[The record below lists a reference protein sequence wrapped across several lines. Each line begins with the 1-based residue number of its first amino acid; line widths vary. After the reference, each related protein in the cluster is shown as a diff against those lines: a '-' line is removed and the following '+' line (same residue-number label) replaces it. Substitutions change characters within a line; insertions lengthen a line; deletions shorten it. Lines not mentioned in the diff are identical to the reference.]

1 MTYSTDVHSDPPIVK
16 VSNIRPPE
24 KDIYKQMWDKPEYR
38 HVAPG
43 EHVAFDFLLKP
54 SLKKVQRCW
63 IWVVA
68 QGVAHWPWRLL
79 VI

>member
-1 MTYSTDVHSDPPIVK
+1 MTFLAGIYSEPPVVK

-43 EHVAFDFLLKP
+43 EQVAFEFLQQAKP
-54 SLKKVQRCW
+54 EKGATVLDLGC
-63 IWVVA
+63 
-68 QGVAHWPWRLL
+68 
-79 VI
+79 